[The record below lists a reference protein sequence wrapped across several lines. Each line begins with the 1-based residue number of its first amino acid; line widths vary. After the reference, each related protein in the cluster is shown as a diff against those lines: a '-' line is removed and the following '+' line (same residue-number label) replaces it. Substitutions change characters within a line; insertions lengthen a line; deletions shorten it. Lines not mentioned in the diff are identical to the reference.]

1 MCKIYGYCRVSTS
14 EKSAK
19 QDYERQKYLFEKSGI
34 VFDEMFEEHISGG
47 VKGDQREEFNK
58 MLNKLQPSDIVC
70 FSETSRFG
78 RNYIDCFEMVDLIT
92 QTKNASVK
100 FLSNGI
106 ELKGGEKMNPYT
118 WLTISNFFIMD
129 EFLKRQIGFNTSNAL
144 QAKKARGEK
153 ISRYEETSPIK
164 KEQIRQLREQ
174 KMSYQEIA
182 DIVGCA
188 KSTVCKVLKGE

>member
-92 QTKNASVK
+92 QTKKASVK

-153 ISRYEETSPIK
+153 ISRYDEISPIK
-164 KEQIRQLREQ
+164 KDQIRQLREQ

-188 KSTVCKVLKGE
+188 KSTVCKVLN